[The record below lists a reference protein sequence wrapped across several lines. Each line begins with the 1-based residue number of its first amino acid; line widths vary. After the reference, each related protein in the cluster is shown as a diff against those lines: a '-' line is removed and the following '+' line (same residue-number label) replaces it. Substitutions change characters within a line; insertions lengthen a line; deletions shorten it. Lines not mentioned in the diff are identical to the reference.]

1 MSTKSPKRYDAK
13 VIVCATAQPECR
25 RLIQVGKAMAEA
37 QGVSLEILNVQPLMR
52 DNLQWVEHLDKLY
65 EIARDEGAQLSV
77 YYNDFPV
84 AVAATHISRC
94 HATDIITR
102 FPRPGNHQLFYLH
115 AAYLVARCENP
126 HGGQKGPRPCHGSG
140 VPRYRVISPA
150 HDDRPSS
157 RPVFRTIDTGR
168 RSFTHLLPPARLPRR
183 MQPQA
188 VRPPKL
194 PSPFSFF
201 PSFFVAKTPRGK
213 ASGAFSFVR
222 QISIGR

>member
-25 RLIQVGKAMAEA
+25 RLIQVGKAMAQA

-94 HATDIITR
+94 HATDIITG
-102 FPRPGNHQLFYLH
+102 FPDPGTTNYFISMLH
-115 AAYLVARCENP
+115 
-126 HGGQKGPRPCHGSG
+126 
-140 VPRYRVISPA
+140 
-150 HDDRPSS
+150 
-157 RPVFRTIDTGR
+157 T
-168 RSFTHLLPPARLPRR
+168 LLPDVRIHMVDKKGRVHVMEVECPAT
-183 MQPQA
+183 
-188 VRPPKL
+188 V
-194 PSPFSFF
+194 
-201 PSFFVAKTPRGK
+201 
-213 ASGAFSFVR
+213 
-222 QISIGR
+222 